1 MKLRA
6 EEVYDCLF
14 DDDLF
19 SHLPG
24 RLAEAF
30 GARSALMHCRFT
42 SGGAGVMGHSGYF
55 TDEQMNL
62 YTEEFATADPWAAA
76 AAATRTLN
84 SAIDLEWLVPPEVYE
99 RSVFFN
105 EYIRPMGDDTF
116 RAIGLRIE
124 RSWGSGMLGLQRG
137 KTQAPFDAGNLKDLQ
152 ESERHMR
159 HLLSFRG
166 RLEHMSQK
174 LSTIEAVL
182 DQAPEANLVVLRNLQ
197 IVYAN
202 AAAERLLRRGVLG
215 SRSRRLVEDEA
226 GENRKLIQAVQVATD
241 PTAPEASLALLLG
254 DGRAPIA
261 VNVVPLA
268 WRSGKRGAL
277 LTFRDPSGADGVVL
291 EQLAALGLT
300 QAEALIAERLSAGLS
315 PEQVAAERQV
325 SVNTVRSQM
334 KALYSKLGCRRQ
346 AELAAIV
353 RSLHSTLSQP
363 PAQ

>member
-1 MKLRA
+1 
-6 EEVYDCLF
+6 
-14 DDDLF
+14 
-19 SHLPG
+19 
-24 RLAEAF
+24 
-30 GARSALMHCRFT
+30 
-42 SGGAGVMGHSGYF
+42 
-55 TDEQMNL
+55 
-62 YTEEFATADPWAAA
+62 
-76 AAATRTLN
+76 
-84 SAIDLEWLVPPEVYE
+84 
-99 RSVFFN
+99 
-105 EYIRPMGDDTF
+105 
-116 RAIGLRIE
+116 
-124 RSWGSGMLGLQRG
+124 
-137 KTQAPFDAGNLKDLQ
+137 
-152 ESERHMR
+152 
-159 HLLSFRG
+159 G

-346 AELAAIV
+346 AELGAIV